1 MIVLQALLWHF
12 GNNVEEV
19 PDMARI
25 TKLVSVLMLL
35 VVSLCLVSTVVS
47 ADVLVLFDSYGL
59 LYKSVVDGDVVPSN
73 WSALQISAQKWYL
86 ETLVTDSKYQL
97 PTQLPEGVYQLKG
110 NTLISENGEIYA
122 NTSFGLA
129 KVIQTGETQKVLRV
143 SEKADALFQVPGG
156 YRIYY
161 TLKGNQLEQFFE
173 LNSPVDKAYVILSTA
188 PGGEGRAVNYAKTV
202 MADFS
207 AQEVTT
213 GGRKI
218 FVLGDLE
225 GLRSGINVRNKSIP
239 IVRKDWNLISLDYSY
254 TYSWQP
260 ADYVVDIQCNDE
272 LPAGNVFVFSDI
284 SGYTVPI
291 GTAYMPDINK
301 EGELFVSKS
310 WEVYHNWNLTKST
323 KLSGKVYITGELN
336 LRGYGPTKIV
346 IRANN
351 ISGLSISSGTI
362 KKQTADYAE
371 IEFNLSGTA
380 QIKISFN
387 YVG

>member
-1 MIVLQALLWHF
+1 
-12 GNNVEEV
+12 
-19 PDMARI
+19 
-25 TKLVSVLMLL
+25 
-35 VVSLCLVSTVVS
+35 
-47 ADVLVLFDSYGL
+47 
-59 LYKSVVDGDVVPSN
+59 
-73 WSALQISAQKWYL
+73 
-86 ETLVTDSKYQL
+86 
-97 PTQLPEGVYQLKG
+97 
-110 NTLISENGEIYA
+110 
-122 NTSFGLA
+122 
-129 KVIQTGETQKVLRV
+129 
-143 SEKADALFQVPGG
+143 
-156 YRIYY
+156 
-161 TLKGNQLEQFFE
+161 
-173 LNSPVDKAYVILSTA
+173 
-188 PGGEGRAVNYAKTV
+188 
-202 MADFS
+202 
-207 AQEVTT
+207 
-213 GGRKI
+213 
-218 FVLGDLE
+218 
-225 GLRSGINVRNKSIP
+225 
-239 IVRKDWNLISLDYSY
+239 
-254 TYSWQP
+254 
-260 ADYVVDIQCNDE
+260 
-272 LPAGNVFVFSDI
+272 VFSDI